1 MNTVSYEDLG
11 SPVVAGQYAYRDKL
25 VDVGASQVSE
35 WIRNPELRFRLIQSL
50 DNRYDIEPIEGSV
63 PA

>member
-25 VDVGASQVSE
+25 VDIGASQVSE
-35 WIRNPELRFRLIQSL
+35 WEHNPELRFALL
-50 DNRYDIEPIEGSV
+50 HTYDDRYTLETIAASV